1 MGYQNSNACAASKV
15 EGLFSEKQSGFF
27 PVGVAG
33 SRRSDLGP
41 PLRASAEPIRVET
54 GIVGS
59 FEVGD
64 ASQRG

>member
-1 MGYQNSNACAASKV
+1 MGYQSSNACAASKV
-15 EGLFSEKQSGFF
+15 DGLFSEKQSGLL

-33 SRRSDLGP
+33 SRRSD

-59 FEVGD
+59 FKVGD